1 MTFADGTAGPD
12 PVRASQLPDLDGDS
26 KSPRTAGVGDFP
38 SQWQI
43 DYLSQRG
50 DAALVSRNQVIEWT
64 FVVES
69 ALLVASLTLS
79 VYNDHLYSA
88 WGLSILAVAML
99 GFLVPLSVDYQ
110 DEWFTA
116 TFERAHLVRLRIRQ
130 ILLKKGS
137 SEGLAPDET
146 HAREVVRRIEINGE
160 RPGSLRGL
168 WCTVLGLGFAPLIV
182 AALGIFGWLT
192 WKAIFDFKL
201 VDPRITSSAGF
212 VATLAVLIVEL
223 GVMILLEAKRGKWGK
238 FEGCEICAR
247 H

>member
-1 MTFADGTAGPD
+1 MTFADGTGGAVSVGGLRCPPPNGD
-12 PVRASQLPDLDGDS
+12 PKSTNSDG
-26 KSPRTAGVGDFP
+26 GVIFP

-116 TFERAHLVRLRIRQ
+116 TFEQAHLIRLRVGQ
-130 ILLKKGS
+130 ILLKEES
-137 SEGLAPDET
+137 PDGLVPDEA

-160 RPGSLRGL
+160 RPRSVRGL
-168 WCTVLGLGFAPLIV
+168 WRAVMGLGFAPLIA

-223 GVMILLEAKRGKWGK
+223 GVMIVLEAKRAKRGK
-238 FEGCEICAR
+238 FEGCEICTR